1 MSKTDIGRDLEW
13 FQCIGKSTGAKGT
26 ATASSATSLTDSG
39 ASWGTTQ
46 FVNSVV
52 VAVPA
57 SGGLVYAN
65 ILSHTGT
72 VLTVDRW
79 YDATTPGGAAGTT
92 PSSTGQYVI
101 LPMSAAAMFM
111 GLTANASA
119 VASGD
124 TTLPG
129 EITTASGGLIRKI
142 ATLTHTA
149 GAATGTSVAVFTA
162 NGSDSLPVTVAK
174 MGISSSLLSTMPN
187 LLQTLLNATATL
199 TTSGDQLT
207 VTDTIT
213 L

>member
-13 FQCIGKSTGAKGT
+13 WMAIGKSTGAKGT
-26 ATASSATSLTDSG
+26 ATGSGATSLTDSG

-79 YDATTPGGAAGTT
+79 YDATAPGGAAGST
-92 PSSTGQYVI
+92 PSTTGQYVI
-101 LPMSAAAMFM
+101 LPLAAAAMFM

-119 VASGD
+119 VANGD

-129 EITTASGGLIRKI
+129 EITTGGGGLIRKI
-142 ATLTHTA
+142 CTLTHTA
-149 GAATGTSVAVFTA
+149 GAATGTAVAVFTA
-162 NGSDSLPVTVAK
+162 NGSDSLPVTIAK
-174 MGISSSLLSTMPN
+174 MGLSGSLLSTMPN